1 MTTDD
6 TETDTTDRDDALADL
21 RAVRERA
28 RYKTFGSG
36 RIRDEEKAQI
46 RVKYLRLVIQAANA
60 ERRLLKDRDLEELD
74 ERLADLEQRLGVPD
88 AGAAS
93 GYETAVE
100 AGGGRE

>member
-6 TETDTTDRDDALADL
+6 SETDETDRDDALADL

-36 RIRDEEKAQI
+36 RIRDEGKAQI

-60 ERRLLKDRDLEELD
+60 ERRLLKDKDLD
-74 ERLADLEQRLGVPD
+74 ELRDRVERLE
-88 AGAAS
+88 S
-93 GYETAVE
+93 GRS
-100 AGGGRE
+100 AGGPRDGEVLAAGDGSGPR